1 MKRQLIANK
10 TLEYLIDNKLDIN
23 PMMFSIW
30 YSYFLGE
37 NKNLISRIKSLRGSE
52 NGLTE
57 TSYHRLYESYIL
69 REHFRDS
76 LGINEK
82 TSQIIDRANEL
93 RERIHEFVENIQG
106 HQAVIG
112 DMSDSLSVAKTREA
126 IQIILNEALSEMK
139 TVEKESEK
147 TTIWMKRNVQE
158 LDAVKKDVID
168 IEQNMNRDFLT
179 GLPDRTYYEKELEAF
194 LNNSMSGI
202 ISKKYF
208 VVFDIEDLD
217 HYNQQY
223 SWLVGDSI
231 LRLVVKIIQTETEQ
245 NWEMMRLEEDE
256 LAVFT
261 PNGFPVHKIPEY
273 VERVRTL
280 IEGKQVML
288 KNQQKSIKNITVN
301 AAIIKVEVFDD
312 LKTVQEKVKKGLKQ
326 IKDDPDLHV
335 VQVDKL

>member
-10 TLEYLIDNKLDIN
+10 TLEFLVENQLDIN

-37 NKNLISRIKSLRGSE
+37 NKNLISRIKSLRSSE

-57 TSYHRLYESYIL
+57 SAYHRLYESYIL

-76 LGINEK
+76 LGINER
-82 TSQIIDRANEL
+82 TGQIIAKANDL

-126 IQIILNEALSEMK
+126 IQIILNEALAEMK
-139 TVEKESEK
+139 SVEKASEK
-147 TTIWMKRNVQE
+147 TTIWMKRNVEE

-179 GLPDRTYYEKELEAF
+179 GLPDKTFYEKELENF
-194 LNNSMSGI
+194 INNSMSGI

-208 VVFDIEDLD
+208 VVFDIQDLD

-231 LRLVVKIIQTETEQ
+231 LRLVVKILQTETEE
-245 NWEMMRLEEDE
+245 NWQIMRMDEDE
-256 LAVFT
+256 LAVFP
-261 PNGFPVHKIPEY
+261 PNGYPVHKIPEY
-273 VERVRTL
+273 AERIRSL
-280 IEGKQVML
+280 IESKQVML
-288 KNQQKSIKNITVN
+288 KNQQKAIRHIIVN
-301 AAIIKVEVFDD
+301 AAIIKAEVFDD
-312 LKTVQEKVKKGLKQ
+312 LQTVQEKVKKGLKQ
-326 IKDDPDLHV
+326 LKDDPELHV

>member
-1 MKRQLIANK
+1 MKKQLIANK

-57 TSYHRLYESYIL
+57 ASYHRLYESYIL

-106 HQAVIG
+106 HQSVIG
-112 DMSDSLSVAKTREA
+112 DMSDSLSVAKTRDA
-126 IQIILNEALSEMK
+126 IQIILNEALAEMK
-139 TVEKESEK
+139 SVEKESEK

-179 GLPDRTYYEKELEAF
+179 GLPDRTYYEKELETF

-208 VVFDIEDLD
+208 VVFDIADLD

-231 LRLVVKIIQTETEQ
+231 LRLVVKIIQIETEE
-245 NWEMMRLEEDE
+245 NWEIMRLEEDE

-273 VERVRTL
+273 TERIRSL
-280 IEGKQVML
+280 IESKQVVL
-288 KNQQKSIKNITVN
+288 KNQQKAIKNITVN

-312 LKTVQEKVKKGLKQ
+312 LETVHEKVKKGLKQ
-326 IKDDPDLHV
+326 LKDDPDLHV
-335 VQVDKL
+335 VQIDQL